1 MKESKL
7 KLIFWPIV
15 YLLLILALCAS
26 GFLVFHSYYYK
37 SIYVVGKSMSPN
49 IHGCVPADNDNDSDF
64 GIVDC
69 HKKAID
75 NLKRF
80 DVVTTYYPWE
90 DYDGTYDENG
100 NNTLS
105 FGASY
110 KIKRVYALPN
120 EEFSLDISEDGSYS
134 IVTIYKSSGNEHYP
148 IPFIPNGL
156 AKSIEKTKLD
166 ENQYWV
172 MGDNWSTASASVD
185 CYSKKQPIYRG
196 NIVGKLVAIE
206 GVGQVKGN
214 KLINKKYTGQ
224 FCFPFVKKEN
234 LNPDYE

>member
-1 MKESKL
+1 MKENKL
-7 KLIFWPIV
+7 KLIFWPII
-15 YLLLILALCAS
+15 YLILILALCAS

-37 SIYVVGKSMSPN
+37 SIYVVGQSMSPN
-49 IHGCVPADNDNDSDF
+49 LHGDSLNSDF

-90 DYDGTYDENG
+90 DYDGTYDENSK
-100 NNTLS
+100 NTLS

-110 KIKRVYALPN
+110 KIKRVYAFPY
-120 EEFSLDISEDGSYS
+120 EEFSLDVSEDGTYS

-156 AKSIEKTKLD
+156 VKSMEKTKLY

-172 MGDNWSTASASVD
+172 MGDNWSTSGASLD

-206 GVGQVKGN
+206 GHGEIKSN